1 MRNPM
6 IQIAV
11 LMGKLTKNIKKA
23 KSIIV
28 VVALCLNHLVV
39 GASDSVEIT
48 GLKDL
53 YQYGDTIKVKIENGT
68 QNSIF
73 CAGELEVMS
82 GGDSLYLRI
91 NDIWS
96 PYEYRKLQL
105 ARKITPTETVECKIY
120 VLFLP
125 QGDNVVYCRLKV
137 HYIEENAS
145 DNDKEMSYVRT
156 FKIKGVKLIYP

>member
-1 MRNPM
+1 M
-6 IQIAV
+6 IQIVV

-68 QNSIF
+68 QNSVF

-125 QGDNVVYCRLKV
+125 QGDNVVHCRLKV

>member
-1 MRNPM
+1 MKNQM
-6 IQIAV
+6 IPIVV
-11 LMGKLTKNIKKA
+11 LMEELTKAIKMA
-23 KSIIV
+23 KFIIV
-28 VVALCLNHLVV
+28 VIVFILNHLDAD
-39 GASDSVEIT
+39 ASGGVEIT

-53 YQYGDTIKVKIENGT
+53 YQYGDTIKIKIENGT

-125 QGDNVVYCRLKV
+125 QGDNVEYCRLKV

>member
-1 MRNPM
+1 MKNQM
-6 IQIAV
+6 IQIVV

-53 YQYGDTIKVKIENGT
+53 YQYGDTIKIKIENGT

-96 PYEYRKLQL
+96 PYEYRKVKL
-105 ARKITPTETVECKIY
+105 ARKITPTETVERKIY

-137 HYIEENAS
+137 HYKEENAS

-156 FKIKGVKLIYP
+156 FKIKGVKFFQP